1 MRICVYCGSSFGVKP
16 AYREAAEALGRSLA
30 ERGWGMVYGGGSVG
44 LMGTVA
50 DAVLA
55 GGAEVIGVIPHKLVE
70 LEKEHRGLTKLMEV
84 ETMHE
89 RKRLMMEHADG
100 FMVLPGGVGT
110 LEELFEVVTWLQLG
124 YHHKPVCLLNVDGYY
139 DPLLQ
144 MLDGMV
150 EGGLLPEPHR
160 ALLMVA
166 NTVAEGME
174 LMDKAMKEG
183 PGGEVIGKWL

>member
-1 MRICVYCGSSFGVKP
+1 MKP